1 MAKKPTPDAPEKLGR
16 RQQFAQTYQMA
27 KRSDPALGRW
37 VAGAGVL
44 AAIVGFAVFWLVTGR
59 GGVLS
64 IVLSVVGAVMLGV
77 LAALI
82 VFSRRAQKA
91 VYGQMEG
98 QVGAAAGALGLLKRG
113 WTVDQAIAFTRQQDV
128 VHRVVGPPGIV
139 LVGEGNP
146 GRVKTLLASERRRHE
161 RVATDAPVHE
171 LVVGSDEAQ
180 GQVPLSKLARQ
191 VQKMKRQV
199 QPAEIT
205 DILARLKAIDASRP
219 VVPMPKG
226 PVPTSMKGMR
236 GNTRGR

>member
-37 VAGAGVL
+37 VAGAGLL
-44 AAIVGFAVFWLVTGR
+44 AAIVGFGVFWLVTGR

-64 IVLSVVGAVMLGV
+64 IVLSVVGGVMLGV

-113 WTVDQAIAFTRQQDV
+113 WTVDNAVAFTRQQDV

-146 GRVKTLLASERRRHE
+146 GRLKGLLTSERRRHE
-161 RVATDAPVHE
+161 RVVTDTPVHE
-171 LVVGSDEAQ
+171 IIVGGGE
-180 GQVPLSKLARQ
+180 GQVPLSKLTRHI
-191 VQKMKRQV
+191 QKMKRQV
-199 QPAEIT
+199 QGSELT
-205 DILARLKAIDASRP
+205 DVIARLKAIDASRP
-219 VVPMPKG
+219 ALPMPKG

-236 GNTRGR
+236 GTLRGR